1 MSKVSEIE
9 QLLEKYYSGETSLEE
24 EMQLHAFFEG
34 EAVPDHLKSYKA
46 QFDLAGALKSK
57 TTKLDEESLFAKIT
71 EEANERVVKFQPWY
85 KNPWVGRAAAAVLI
99 ILVSF
104 YAGGKYGKDSEVEQ
118 MREELAQM
126 KSIMFEQ
133 LENGSASGRLQAVNN
148 SMEMQNPD
156 AETIDVLIETM
167 LFDKSMHVRT
177 AAVEA
182 LVKFSE
188 HNGVNTALNNAL
200 ETEREPAVQIAI
212 INALVA
218 MKNKNN
224 IDALEQLAERDSVLK
239 EVRGEAFMGVFKLKE
254 L

>member
-9 QLLEKYYSGETSLEE
+9 QLLEKYYNGETSLEE

-46 QFDLAGALKSK
+46 QFNVAGAFKHKNS
-57 TTKLDEESLFAKIT
+57 KLDEDSLFAKI
-71 EEANERVVKFQPWY
+71 EEDKVVKFQPWY

-156 AETIDVLIETM
+156 AETINVLIETM

-224 IDALEQLAERDSVLK
+224 INALEQLAERDSVLK

>member
-9 QLLEKYYSGETSLEE
+9 QLLEKYYNGETSLEE

-46 QFDLAGALKSK
+46 QFNVASTLKDQTS
-57 TTKLDEESLFAKIT
+57 KLDEDSLFAKI
-71 EEANERVVKFQPWY
+71 EEEDKVVKFQPWY
-85 KNPWVGRAAAAVLI
+85 KNPWVGRAAAAILI
-99 ILVSF
+99 IIVSF
-104 YAGGKYGKDSEVEQ
+104 YAGGKFGKDSEVEQ

-126 KSIMFEQ
+126 KSLMFEQ
-133 LENGSASGRLQAVNN
+133 LNSSSASGRLQAVNN
-148 SMEMQNPD
+148 SMEMENPD
-156 AETIDVLIETM
+156 AETIDVLIQTM
-167 LFDKSMHVRT
+167 LFDESMHVRT

-182 LVKFSE
+182 LVQFGE
-188 HNGVNTALNNAL
+188 HKGVNTALVNAL
-200 ETEREPAVQIAI
+200 DTENEPAVQIAI
-212 INALVA
+212 INALVTL
-218 MKNKNN
+218 KDKNN